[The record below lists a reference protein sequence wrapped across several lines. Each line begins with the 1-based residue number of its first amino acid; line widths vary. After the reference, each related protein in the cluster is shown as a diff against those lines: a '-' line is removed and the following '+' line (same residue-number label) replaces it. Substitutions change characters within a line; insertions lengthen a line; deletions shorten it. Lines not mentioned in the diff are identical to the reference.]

1 MVRFG
6 MKRVESSPPFSDLI
20 RHKKTP
26 EASGVFLLI
35 NVRFICVLHTQL
47 KPCPS

>member
-6 MKRVESSPPFSDLI
+6 MKRVETSLPFSDFI

-26 EASGVFLLI
+26 ESPGF
-35 NVRFICVLHTQL
+35 
-47 KPCPS
+47 SDS